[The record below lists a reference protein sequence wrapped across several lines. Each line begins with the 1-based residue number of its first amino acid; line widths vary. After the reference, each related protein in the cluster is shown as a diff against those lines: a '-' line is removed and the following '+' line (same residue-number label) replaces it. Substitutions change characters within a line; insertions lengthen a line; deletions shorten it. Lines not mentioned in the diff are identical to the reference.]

1 MNNTN
6 KIINVLKTAPHQN
19 SLDQEIRHIYTP
31 SLWGNQLVKRSSF
44 EGRAIDFIR
53 SFHYLD
59 NSKRQWKHLFRDLFN
74 HLNKQEI
81 ETFSIPEQ
89 NKLYILK
96 HTYDKKS
103 LPTSPYSNLP
113 KHKTKPKNIIPAH
126 WTKDPEELKKLSLLR
141 QWNPN
146 DSENIDTHVLENLFG
161 LQNEHTNYSQ
171 ESFNKISLHVNQVL
185 EKKTPNINKSIESI
199 VQDGNLTETKLQAII
214 TEGAGKPLSEA
225 TTKLRHLSK
234 ETTDSLNTL
243 KANER
248 RLIFGGTLAIFPKL
262 NISDLTGN
270 EAFKKFEKFL
280 SSEDS
285 EELIN
290 TIIEK
295 ICKLID
301 QIGQIPQPS
310 DEFSAEAKKILEDGL
325 IAFAFPKLKESLLTP
340 EQSIAKK
347 ALLAV
352 PELLRYG
359 TEKALSFAERKMI
372 EDMIESFSGAVT
384 KELCLELFHSALDAN
399 PKEIIK
405 EKLQVHLKQHLTQF
419 RETLVTNFIS
429 LAGDLPSIAP
439 ELIKALGYGDLGAP
453 ECPLWFEI
461 IRQPDE
467 KPAIETR
474 SPKQIARES
483 IPFEMDWYEDES
495 DDDSLKDSNKPK
507 FSLLIYATGQG
518 ASFQGAVPLIYENLT
533 QDQLD
538 EEFFLRLFS
547 YRAWPKWDKDVQYS
561 LKDLH
566 KGLLANLK
574 SEPMAPAG
582 PLKSLLNDL
591 QNTQSVWG
599 LFKGLISN
607 HCQFDTEKAQN
618 LFFFNWKKK
627 ALMDLWM
634 SYQINPKL
642 VLGPKEKNSIKM
654 AAEMLIAES
663 LKHYEDKI
671 ISLDELKGLYATTW
685 EILDALKTE
694 DNEVQIGY
702 KKSNIIPSELAES
715 ICAFFNKIP
724 SKSDKDSFLIK
735 NLLVDILGKQVE
747 PVLDEVFCD
756 LYPEQTHSNKNSLP
770 SPLLK
775 PLPEETTSTK
785 LIRLGKKFTNV
796 LLDVTMGFNINDVT
810 SPTLFSYLKIA
821 YGVSRLAYSIL
832 FTQFSLALSLKWR
845 IGYIASQ
852 ALTELA
858 QIFLPKQVLYAAQ
871 LAEFWKNRLEE
882 WKLRMFA
889 YATARLLLSTE
900 QQEAF
905 TQLISELQMHL
916 TNGGKL
922 SFELPSIILPPQE
935 TLSLKKIVPLIPVKH
950 DSILPTKKYELEL
963 PKPVMTLE
971 NCRHFL
977 YEIRITAQK
986 MVPDPQKLKLEYH
999 GILKAGINFPED
1011 AAYKK
1016 CKEIIAH
1023 AENKIENKKKLV
1035 FYLNEQIKALPMPLS
1050 GDLEDFWSQVSE
1062 PQLYLEEMASLSLT
1076 FFQNTDEVLPRELRN
1091 QGIISLYKA
1100 YAIMDKLAR
1109 RCPEAKLEGCKVNP
1123 WALAFVKRNA
1133 FFQIVDPHALTQMK
1147 QVCTY
1152 FGIDFDKDY
1161 SDSEIGNYVNESLF
1175 LGSNK
1180 SNFYLDDTFGRGIEV
1195 CSNKVRDKFQSNY
1208 RPELTPPEYNY
1219 YSDLLKKPEIQKK
1232 LIKLGISSD
1241 APFSEKLGAVYS
1253 NGKEHCKTNS
1263 SEELLPRPFHLLRLI
1278 NLLANNYTNS
1288 VIAYKMNCDIDT
1300 INDSHIS
1307 FTKHD
1312 DDSRMRIVLNRLTF
1326 GNFFKKDKTW
1336 IPFKRLEPLTPIVR
1350 TGISNAAFKE
1360 NLVPNVTVDYAI
1372 KLFQHRFNAISG
1384 RVYNSLYDYST
1395 FTSVIT
1401 NKLHLPSRSQ
1411 NKIVNETSG
1420 FDTLRTTGLFYT
1432 GDEKV
1437 TQDNIL
1443 MKLPK
1448 NERAAIEMIWAD
1460 ETDQAVRTLA
1470 YFSQKIGHFNNFY
1483 FILLFEILLL
1493 RSNILEQQLKTSPAF
1508 AKILGEFFKV
1518 ALSHYDRDK
1527 DLETHLSIIELGICS
1542 LIKAKVFNPSAE
1554 KFFPD
1559 FSDLLTAIPAP
1570 TMKKNE
1576 TRKPFV
1582 NIHLSNLF
1590 TGLHYFENPSTA
1602 SLDVKRKACHDF
1614 LQGFFWSRTTTRD
1627 SCSTHVWTP
1636 TIAKTLNDFPEI
1648 RNECLNAL
1656 AWKMELLP
1664 QGKKGSWK
1672 GVYPN
1677 FYCGLIH
1684 LNVDLEE
1691 VVASQTACKDKI
1703 NEQLNSIFTTE
1714 RSTNYVKGHCEV
1726 CNEELTIDVEQSD
1739 SDEQVKLIFRKW
1751 HKGISYRW
1759 VNSNN
1764 PSTNEKVTYWLEEVS
1779 PNHQGPRELLTLNDG
1794 KVIKVEAVNK
1804 LAKGTYSFVI
1814 PRVSS
1819 DIKIDLTKEQ
1829 HHLSLLTWFQPLSKI
1844 NAFRSSLSPYGL
1856 KRIEFSALNLRFNIE
1871 EIAGKKRAIS
1881 DGSIP
1886 GFYIAEE
1893 QRPAKKIPA
1902 LDHHSRYL
1910 LLENNQK
1917 QHRVVLPSDVLLS
1930 SAASWLMKKTTQ
1942 LTSSHLIDAGFSK
1955 AIDAL
1960 LPDQINKE
1968 IPPYFVYSLDEKGRL
1983 TSEDPA
1989 ALIHLLLYSLA
2000 EGQWS
2005 EISHYL
2011 TLIEGIGKRMP
2022 FPAAVFPLIQY
2033 IESIAMLINDP
2044 TIVRIALRL
2053 AAVREEN
2060 ELIQIDPT
2068 KTSSE
2073 NIKELFRAWLTLQVN
2088 FYRNYNRRESV
2099 PQLPLDEYQELFILH
2114 AIAKKG
2120 EKFIFNNSAFI
2131 KIAKDHKTLIDM
2143 IGLKNLSET
2152 LLMPSEISQRYAFLK
2167 HKYAFKDEY
2176 RNNFSAFL
2184 QGALQ
2189 DHLLKTSPLKPTIQS
2204 IVDSKGTVPSE
2215 EVLPGMQENALL
2227 KLISM
2232 LSQTSQHSLS
2242 CLIPQSYL
2250 KYSLPD
2256 YSESFQTSIDFF
2268 SNYRKIYY
2276 QDEVDGLQ
2284 QRVLTEA
2291 HQKKLHGIPTCIRT
2305 KTLLCIMDPKQRDFF
2320 PNPDLLDLL
2329 FDKLNLSIKTRHIL
2343 KIKDS
2348 ALALDENQKINEINL
2363 QITEIFKQA
2372 PIKDSAL
2379 ALDENQKINQINLQI
2394 TEMLKQA
2401 QCKSLAYQLSVQW
2414 EEASVKVEDLSF
2426 DQLSSHFLGYY
2437 QLALE
2442 KPPLA
2447 CQKDSHKMKS
2457 FIAKAKSFRRTLL
2470 FAQGKNSVEKKLLE
2484 TLRLASQGSFI
2495 TSFPNPQ
2502 QFEKDLL
2509 GYIDIL
2515 EKLEKIKLEFRL
2527 NKNLSYNQEIKLGQ
2541 EENKLERILLNY
2553 SSSIIFSF
2561 PDAIN
2566 NACSIASTL
2575 PETGNLL
2582 TSVVKQKGQSL
2593 LMMTAASYLTPIP
2606 APLLMAAQTGFAAYK
2621 GLQIYDTMSKKYRQI
2636 EEDRSQAKI
2645 ERIAQ
2650 FENNRKTE
2658 PPLPSEYLSTLEKEE
2673 ASFTE
2678 PLHELL
2684 KLHFTPPVVDSKS
2697 LDPISPFDCP
2707 SNKPFIKKAFAA
2719 LNKSLEDF
2727 YARPKPEAIPEEF
2740 CGIENYHQL
2749 KSKLEHFK
2757 TQLSLNLSEIRKKLL
2772 QPKSHPATLPASDEM
2787 GIFDAI
2793 KERKTKKNI
2802 AQDFQSD
2809 DLQLNA
2815 LIMAFVN
2822 NDEKEMMRCTSCEER
2837 HLPKLKLKIYQYLL
2851 KTTRLQQI
2859 NRALDIQKKIDPTQ
2873 LNDSEMKIRLKQLT
2887 FELSRKRAYSFSE
2900 KTHPRLLRGYLAF
2913 EYGSGMMLWD
2923 KQVNQLQRMLLSDQK
2938 RSILELIMGSGKT
2951 VFGTPM
2957 TDFFGSDGSQIVANF
2972 FPDALA
2978 PENIQDLSSRSMN
2991 FFGQTAN
2998 AFKISRDNP
3007 PNEENL
3013 WGLHRLLM
3021 RALDQKESL
3030 NGCKKD
3036 FQALQ
3041 LLFIE
3046 EAHKAIHQKDSINE
3060 SLLWSY
3066 MQLLGFIRK
3075 NVRANIDEAHRLLR
3089 YNDELNH
3096 PLGEKKKVKQSY
3108 VNVISECMRLLVAI
3122 PEVQKNIPLENNDQT
3137 LCSLEKYHQSIKPLI
3152 AKQMTFYRPFAISP
3166 KHRQAFVDFFCGNLK
3181 EIPDFIL
3188 THSLYKEMSLVVGVL
3203 NKFLPDALQK
3213 KVNVQFGTK
3222 GNTHGYAQPYS
3233 GKDNPIEGSTFKNP
3247 FEAVL
3252 KTLMASLHAPMDQ
3265 KAVELLVMRMKAK
3278 AMDQSTNKGIPFE
3291 KTRAARLFASWTDER
3306 YQLKDVSFI
3315 LNDYPWNELTTLLS
3329 KGYAPRMTYARFYA
3343 VPEIEYFAENMCCN
3357 SQNFA
3362 SMFPSFYG
3370 GTGTPSTEELCPTG
3384 TKVFWDPGTAGEFI
3398 DHICHTCTEDKISE
3412 GNKRSPHETLDEL
3425 LKNEFGANSH
3435 KLALI
3440 DSGSLLYGLS
3450 NETVAEIILEHI
3462 AKKRLDLEAVVY
3474 FDSKNKKVIQE
3485 KGKKAVPYA
3494 ESSIPPEKRITYFDH
3509 SHTVG
3514 ADILQAIGAGGQVS
3528 INEKSL
3534 FEDFMQGCWRMRG
3547 LKTAKQD
3554 ISLNVN
3560 KAAKQVITDKE
3571 KLNARDVVTFT
3582 KNNEAL
3588 HQEEGIFPSAQQQVD
3603 NVIRTAVL
3611 DAMYAAEDVKTMLNY
3626 FKKFSFLF
3634 VSTSNEDPSH
3644 YGNPEVEID
3653 STLAL
3658 EELCKHEF
3666 KSIENSSL
3674 FKESEK
3680 KAIWNTLMEVGEGST
3695 FPEKVKLYKKD
3706 GKLVS
3711 RKDDLGMAQHVS
3723 VQASQQQT
3731 QNQDA
3736 SRNQDAER
3744 NQNTEKEQNQNLQMD
3759 VCLDNNLSKG
3769 PLLRLEPAA
3778 WSNKIDYF
3786 ASLDWWNVLQN
3797 SSLDNEQVSISN
3809 VKTALSKAKNKTMN
3823 KVAEAF
3829 EGMYWTNN
3837 LQGILANDD
3846 LAEPCSKKQMLQLL
3860 VIQGPL
3866 NSGTE
3871 SSVLTCA
3878 IDQTEAK
3885 LWRKRLENGQ
3895 GPVKIAL
3902 FDIALNE
3909 FVVSGNNPFNEEA
3922 LLKDRNFNFTI
3933 ARWKFL
3939 AGHTNLQNVEDILKV
3954 DFQKWISD
3962 NNIKRMKKV
3971 FEVIYKAYGFASL
3984 NNSYMQMLF
3993 STDENDG
4000 IPDIM

>member
-6 KIINVLKTAPHQN
+6 KIINILKTPHQN
-19 SLDQEIRHIYTP
+19 SLDQEVRQIYTP

-59 NSKRQWKHLFRDLFN
+59 NSKKQWKHLFRDLFN

-96 HTYDKKS
+96 YTYDKKS
-103 LPTSPYSNLP
+103 LPASPYSNPP
-113 KHKTKPKNIIPAH
+113 KQKTKPKNKIPAH
-126 WTKDPEELKKLSLLR
+126 WTKDPEELKKLSLLK

-146 DSENIDTHVLENLFG
+146 ESETIDTHVLENLFG
-161 LQNEHTNYSQ
+161 LQNENANNSQ
-171 ESFNKISLHVNQVL
+171 ESFNKISLHVNQFI
-185 EKKTPNINKSIESI
+185 KKNAPIVSKSIESI
-199 VQDGNLTETKLQAII
+199 IQDGNLTETKLQTVI
-214 TEGAGKPLSEA
+214 TEGEGKTLSEA
-225 TTKLRHLSK
+225 TTKLRQLSK
-234 ETTDSLNTL
+234 ETSDSLDKL
-243 KANER
+243 KPNER
-248 RLIFGGTLAIFPKL
+248 RLIFGGTPAVSPKL
-262 NISDLTGN
+262 NISALSKN
-270 EAFKKFEKFL
+270 EVYKTFENFLNPEESEKFIQDIL
-280 SSEDS
+280 
-285 EELIN
+285 
-290 TIIEK
+290 EK

-301 QIGQIPQPS
+301 QSSQIAQPS
-310 DEFSAEAKKILEDGL
+310 DEFSSDEFSAKAKKILKEGF
-325 IAFAFPKLKESLLTP
+325 ISFAFPKLKESLFTP
-340 EQSIAKK
+340 EQNFAKK
-347 ALLAV
+347 ALLAL

-359 TEKALSFAERKMI
+359 TEKGLSFAERKMI
-372 EDMIESFSGAVT
+372 EEMMESFSGAAT
-384 KELCLELFHSALDAN
+384 KELCLDLFHSALDGN
-399 PKEIIK
+399 PKEVIK

-419 RETLVTNFIS
+419 RETLLSNFTS
-429 LAGDLPSIAP
+429 LAGNLPSIAP
-439 ELIKALGYGDLGAP
+439 QLLKALGYGDLGAP
-453 ECPLWFEI
+453 PCPLWFEI
-461 IRQPDE
+461 VRQPDE
-467 KPAIETR
+467 KFDLTDIKTT
-474 SPKQIARES
+474 K
-483 IPFEMDWYEDES
+483 DWYSPNNES
-495 DDDSLKDSNKPK
+495 FGSK
-507 FSLLIYATGQG
+507 FSLLVYATGHG
-518 ASFQGAVPLIYENLT
+518 ATFQGAVPLIYENLT
-533 QDQLD
+533 QEQLD

-547 YRAWPKWDKDVQYS
+547 YRAWPKWDNEVQYNIQ
-561 LKDLH
+561 DLH
-566 KGLLANLK
+566 NGLLANLK
-574 SEPMAPAG
+574 SKPMAPVG
-582 PLKSLLNDL
+582 PLNSLLNDL
-591 QNTQSVWG
+591 KNTQGVWG
-599 LFKGLISN
+599 LFKAVISN
-607 HCQFDTEKAQN
+607 YCQFDTEKAQN

-627 ALMDLWM
+627 AFIDLWM
-634 SYQINPKL
+634 SYQINPTL
-642 VLGPKEKNSIKM
+642 VLGPKERKSFKM
-654 AAEMLIAES
+654 TAEILIAES

-671 ISLDELKGLYATTW
+671 ISLDELKALYATTW
-685 EILDALKTE
+685 EILETLNTE
-694 DNEVQIGY
+694 ETEVQSAY
-702 KKSNIIPSELAES
+702 KKSNIIPIELAES
-715 ICAFFNKIP
+715 IRAIFNKMP
-724 SKSDKDSFLIK
+724 ARSEKDSFLIK
-735 NLLVDILGKQVE
+735 RLLVDILGKQVE
-747 PVLDEVFCD
+747 PVLDEIFCD
-756 LYPEQTHSNKNSLP
+756 LYPELPHSKKDAAL
-770 SPLLK
+770 SP
-775 PLPEETTSTK
+775 PLPEETASTK

-796 LLDVTMGFNINDVT
+796 FLDVTMGFNVKDVT

-821 YGVSRLAYSIL
+821 YSVSRLAYSIL
-832 FTQFSLALSLKWR
+832 FTQVSLALSLKWR
-845 IGYIASQ
+845 IGYIAGQ
-852 ALTELA
+852 ALVELA
-858 QIFLPKQVLYAAQ
+858 QIFLPKQVLYVAQ
-871 LAEFWKNRLEE
+871 QAEFWKNRLEE
-882 WKLRMFA
+882 WRLRMCA
-889 YATARLLLSTE
+889 YAAARLLLSTE

-916 TNGGKL
+916 TNGGKV
-922 SFELPSIILPPQE
+922 SFELPSIIPPPE
-935 TLSLKKIVPLIPVKH
+935 PTLQLKKIVTLSTVKY
-950 DSILPTKKYELEL
+950 DSILPAKTYDLA
-963 PKPVMTLE
+963 KPNPVVTTE
-971 NCRHFL
+971 NCLQFL
-977 YEIRITAQK
+977 NDTISTTKE
-986 MVPDPQKLKLEYH
+986 MVPNPAELKLMHAET
-999 GILKAGINFPED
+999 LKAGVDSPES
-1011 AAYKK
+1011 ANYKECQAK
-1016 CKEIIAH
+1016 IKYADNSY
-1023 AENKIENKKKLV
+1023 ENKRKAA
-1035 FYLNEQIKALPMPLS
+1035 FYLNEQIKALPMPLP
-1050 GDLEDFWSQVSE
+1050 GDLEDCWSLVDD
-1062 PQLYLEEMASLSLT
+1062 PQLYLEKMASIALT
-1076 FFQNTDEVLPRELRN
+1076 FFQYANRALPRELKN
-1091 QGIISLYKA
+1091 QAIISLYKT
-1100 YAIMDKLAR
+1100 YAIIDKLAR
-1109 RCPEAKLEGCKVNP
+1109 RCPEAELNGYKVNP
-1123 WALAFVKRNA
+1123 WALAFIKRNA
-1133 FFQIVDPHALTQMK
+1133 FFQIIDPHALSQMK
-1147 QVCTY
+1147 QICSY
-1152 FGIDFDKDY
+1152 FDIDFDKDY
-1161 SDSEIGNYVNESLF
+1161 SDSEISNYVNDSLF
-1175 LGSNK
+1175 LGNNTSEFNIRNSFSHK
-1180 SNFYLDDTFGRGIEV
+1180 VGVWDDAIVHKILSTH
-1195 CSNKVRDKFQSNY
+1195 
-1208 RPELTPPEYNY
+1208 RPALTAAEDRY
-1219 YSDLLKKPEIQKK
+1219 YSNLLNKPEIQQK
-1232 LIKLGISSD
+1232 LNNLGTSPD
-1241 APFSEKLGAVYS
+1241 ALFSEKLAMVYT
-1253 NGKEHCKTNS
+1253 NGRDYRSKDGDDGQ
-1263 SEELLPRPFHLLRLI
+1263 LLPRPFHLLRLI
-1278 NLLANNYTNS
+1278 NLLANEYTKQ
-1288 VIAYKMNCDIDT
+1288 IFHPRFLDT
-1300 INDSHIS
+1300 TEIKSLRDFPAFFKNRNESELREI
-1307 FTKHD
+1307 
-1312 DDSRMRIVLNRLTF
+1312 LNFVTF
-1326 GNFFKKDKTW
+1326 GKFFNKENTW
-1336 IPFKRLEPLTPIVR
+1336 IPFEHLNSAQVIRKGT
-1350 TGISNAAFKE
+1350 SNAAFKE
-1360 NLVPNVTVDYAI
+1360 TLVPDNDVDYAT
-1372 KLFQHRFNAISG
+1372 KLFVHRFEVIQGDEANY
-1384 RVYNSLYDYST
+1384 RYDKST
-1395 FTSVIT
+1395 FLSIIT
-1401 NKLHLPSRSQ
+1401 NYLHRPSRDQ
-1411 NKIVNETSG
+1411 NKIVNETST
-1420 FDTLRTTGLFYT
+1420 FNTLRSESFFFSNDTKLEGT
-1432 GDEKV
+1432 
-1437 TQDNIL
+1437 NIL
-1443 MKLPK
+1443 EKLPK
-1448 NERAAIEMIWAD
+1448 NERAAIEMIWSD
-1460 ETDQAVRTLA
+1460 ETDQVVRTLA
-1470 YFSQKIGHFNNFY
+1470 YFTQNIEHLNNFY
-1483 FILLFEILLL
+1483 FFLLFEILLL
-1493 RSNILEQQLKTSPAF
+1493 RNNVLEQQLKTSPSF
-1508 AKILGEFFKV
+1508 TKTLGEFFKV
-1518 ALSHYDRDK
+1518 VLSHYNSDK
-1527 DLETHLSIIELGICS
+1527 HLETHLSLIELGIWS
-1542 LIKAKVFNPSAE
+1542 LTKAKVFDSSAE

-1559 FSDLLTAIPAP
+1559 FSELLTNIPSSKLKENASSH
-1570 TMKKNE
+1570 
-1576 TRKPFV
+1576 PFW
-1582 NIHLSNLF
+1582 NKHLSNLF
-1590 TGLHYFENPSTA
+1590 IELHYFENPATA
-1602 SLDVKRKACHDF
+1602 SPAVKRKVCHNF
-1614 LQGFFWSRTTTRD
+1614 LQSLFWSRRMTIYN
-1627 SCSTHVWTP
+1627 CSTRFWIP
-1636 TIAKTLNDFPEI
+1636 TIAQTLNDIPEI

-1691 VVASQTACKDKI
+1691 HGTSHTPCKDKI
-1703 NEQLNSIFTTE
+1703 NEHLDSIFTLRRPTHNE
-1714 RSTNYVKGHCEV
+1714 KGHYQV
-1726 CNEELTIDVEQSD
+1726 YNEELTIDVEQTD
-1739 SDEQVKLIFRKW
+1739 SDEHVELIFRKW
-1751 HKGISYRW
+1751 HNGKSYRW
-1759 VNSNN
+1759 VNFNN
-1764 PSTNEKVTYWLEEVS
+1764 PSPNLRTKEKLTYWLEEVS

-1804 LAKGTYSFVI
+1804 LAKGTYSLVI
-1814 PRVSS
+1814 PKASP

-1844 NAFRSSLSPYGL
+1844 NAFRSPLSPYGL
-1856 KRIEFSALNLRFNIE
+1856 KRIEFSALNLHFNIE
-1871 EIAGKKRAIS
+1871 EIAGKKRAVS

-1893 QRPAKKIPA
+1893 QRPTKKIPA

-1917 QHRVVLPSDVLLS
+1917 QHRVILPSDVLLS
-1930 SAASWLMKKTTQ
+1930 SATAWLMKKATQ

-1968 IPPYFVYSLDEKGRL
+1968 IPSYFVYSLDKKGRL

-2005 EISHYL
+2005 EIGHYL
-2011 TLIEGIGKRMP
+2011 TLVEGIGKRMP

-2033 IESIAMLINDP
+2033 IESVAMLINDP

-2060 ELIQIDPT
+2060 ELIQIDPK
-2068 KTSSE
+2068 KTASE
-2073 NIKELFRAWLTLQVN
+2073 DITDTFRDWLTLQVN
-2088 FYRNYNRRESV
+2088 YYRNFNRRESV

-2120 EKFIFNNSAFI
+2120 EKFIFNNPAFI
-2131 KIAKDHKTLIDM
+2131 KIAKDHKKLIDM

-2152 LLMPSEISQRYAFLK
+2152 LLMPAETSQRYAFLK

-2184 QGALQ
+2184 QGALK
-2189 DHLLKTSPLKPTIQS
+2189 DYFLKTDPLKPTIQS
-2204 IVDSKGTVPSE
+2204 IVNSKGIVPSE

-2227 KLISM
+2227 KLVSM

-2242 CLIPQSYL
+2242 CLIPQSIV
-2250 KYSLPD
+2250 
-2256 YSESFQTSIDFF
+2256 SEYFWDIEYPPHFCSD
-2268 SNYRKIYY
+2268 YRKAYNQLPEICIG
-2276 QDEVDGLQ
+2276 DSKDN
-2284 QRVLTEA
+2284 TF
-2291 HQKKLHGIPTCIRT
+2291 QKEHISKVNQIKLENGSIFIIDQI
-2305 KTLLCIMDPKQRDFF
+2305 LLCVMDPKQRSFF
-2320 PNPDLLDLL
+2320 PNPDFIDELFAKLTNVDNVKNETKGSQELLAQLS
-2329 FDKLNLSIKTRHIL
+2329 KTMKQALNKAFAHQLGVL
-2343 KIKDS
+2343 W
-2348 ALALDENQKINEINL
+2348 EE
-2363 QITEIFKQA
+2363 A
-2372 PIKDSAL
+2372 PIKL
-2379 ALDENQKINQINLQI
+2379 
-2394 TEMLKQA
+2394 
-2401 QCKSLAYQLSVQW
+2401 
-2414 EEASVKVEDLSF
+2414 EELTFEK
-2426 DQLSSHFLGYY
+2426 LSSHFLGYY

-2442 KPPLA
+2442 IPPLV
-2447 CQKDSHKMKS
+2447 CQKDSHKMKE
-2457 FIAKAKSFRRTLL
+2457 FIAKAKTFKKTLL
-2470 FAQGKNSVEKKLLE
+2470 FAQGKNSAEKKLLK
-2484 TLRLASQGSFI
+2484 TLQLASQGSFI
-2495 TSFPNPQ
+2495 TPFPNPQ
-2502 QFEKDLL
+2502 QFEKNVLD
-2509 GYIDIL
+2509 YIETI
-2515 EKLEKIKLEFRL
+2515 EKYEKIKLEIDG
-2527 NKNLSYNQEIKLGQ
+2527 LSHKDEI
-2541 EENKLERILLNY
+2541 NKLKTNAQVQNLNVEKDKLEKLLLHY
-2553 SSSIIFSF
+2553 HLPKIRHLPVSIDS
-2561 PDAIN
+2561 
-2566 NACSIASTL
+2566 ACSIASTL

-2582 TSVVKQKGQSL
+2582 TSLVKQEGKSM
-2593 LMMTAASYLTPIP
+2593 LMMTAASYLSYIP
-2606 APLLMAAQTGFAAYK
+2606 APLIMAAQTGFAAYK
-2621 GLQIYDTMSKKYRQI
+2621 GLQVFDTMSKKYRQI

-2658 PPLPSEYLSTLEKEE
+2658 PPFPSEYLSTLEKEE

-2837 HLPKLKLKIYQYLL
+2837 YLPKLKLKIYQYLL

-3222 GNTHGYAQPYS
+3222 GNSHGYAQPYS

-3265 KAVELLVMRMKAK
+3265 NAVELLVMRMKVK

-3306 YQLKDVSFI
+3306 YQLKDVSYI
-3315 LNDYPWNELTTLLS
+3315 LNDYPWDELTTLLN

-3343 VPEIEYFAENMCCN
+3343 VPEIEYFAENICCN

-3588 HQEEGIFPSAQQQVD
+3588 HQEEGIFPSAQQQVN
-3603 NVIRTAVL
+3603 NVIRTSVL

-3723 VQASQQQT
+3723 MHASQQQT
-3731 QNQDA
+3731 Q
-3736 SRNQDAER
+3736 NQDAER

-3759 VCLDNNLSKG
+3759 VCSDNNLSKG

-3786 ASLDWWNVLQN
+3786 ASLDWWDAYLQN

-3809 VKTALSKAKNKTMN
+3809 VKTALSQAKNKTMN

-3837 LQGILANDD
+3837 LQGILANND

-3866 NSGTE
+3866 NS
-3871 SSVLTCA
+3871 SVLTCA

-3885 LWRKRLENGQ
+3885 LWRERLEKGQ

-3939 AGHTNLQNVEDILKV
+3939 AGHTNLQNVEDVLKE
-3954 DFQKWISD
+3954 DFHKWISD
-3962 NNIKRMKKV
+3962 NNIKRMKKA
-3971 FEVIYKAYGFASL
+3971 FEVIYKAYGFANL

-3993 STDENDG
+3993 STDDNDG